1 MDWMRDGAAESQ
13 PRSRAGWPACNLFR
27 HRLIPDLFC
36 AVPQD
41 CPVPGFIEGSA
52 WAFAGTVRAET
63 LASTGLDW
71 SGVAAANMRR
81 SGFQMFQSSPPKP
94 RTSSDLRFD
103 LWNALVQPI
112 RGEPVQRFGQ
122 TPGSGNGTC

>member
-1 MDWMRDGAAESQ
+1 
-13 PRSRAGWPACNLFR
+13 
-27 HRLIPDLFC
+27 
-36 AVPQD
+36 
-41 CPVPGFIEGSA
+41 VPGFIEGSA

-94 RTSSDLRFD
+94 RTCPDLRFD